1 MVNGNSV
8 FILIMLLYFVL
19 ADEEYF
25 SRFSIENF
33 GEKSFFVKYVS
44 NDTVAFTSLRLA
56 SDFP

>member
-1 MVNGNSV
+1 
-8 FILIMLLYFVL
+8 MLLYFVL